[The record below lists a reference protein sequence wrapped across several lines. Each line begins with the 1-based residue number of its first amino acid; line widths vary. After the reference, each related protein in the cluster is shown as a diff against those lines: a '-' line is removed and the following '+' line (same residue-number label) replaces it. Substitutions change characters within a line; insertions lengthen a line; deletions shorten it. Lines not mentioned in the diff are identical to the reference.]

1 MTAQEDPWGGIVAKC
16 WEDEAF
22 KARLLADPAA
32 TLREEGVELP
42 KGVTV
47 SVALDSEDVR
57 TLVIPRSPSLALTDE
72 ELAIVA
78 GSHGC
83 LPQSLDPNYLG

>member
-1 MTAQEDPWGGIVAKC
+1 MNEDSPMQKVIARC

-22 KARLLADPAA
+22 KERLLADPAA
-32 TLREEGVELP
+32 TLREEGVEFP

-47 SVALDSEDVR
+47 NVALDSEDVR

-83 LPQSLDPNYLG
+83 LPQSLDPIYLG